1 MKVFSDDLKNG
12 RFDLQGRIYRLP
24 TAALGFDRTVV
35 TGRLTDFLTGA
46 KPLEVKVSPLLSLF
60 YSLGNEMSLSVT
72 GCYRYEA
79 NI

>member
-1 MKVFSDDLKNG
+1 M
-12 RFDLQGRIYRLP
+12 
-24 TAALGFDRTVV
+24 
-35 TGRLTDFLTGA
+35 TDFLTGA
-46 KPLEVKVSPLLSLF
+46 KPLEVKARPLLSLF